1 MTLIA
6 FLFGT
11 VFALV
16 ARKKMLDKFIVCG
29 WNNQPN
35 KEKNISFHP
44 FLFMRLVTQRIPKE
58 ERNE

>member
-1 MTLIA
+1 LIA

-35 KEKNISFHP
+35 KEKNLSFHP
-44 FLFMRLVTQRIPKE
+44 ISFYETGDTENPK
-58 ERNE
+58 RRKK

>member
-1 MTLIA
+1 
-6 FLFGT
+6 LFGT

-35 KEKNISFHP
+35 KEKNLSFHP
-44 FLFMRLVTQRIPKE
+44 ISFYETGDTENPK
-58 ERNE
+58 RRKK